1 MCPFER
7 MSLGHLGRVL
17 IGLTLAFPRFQRHPA
32 GNNGVPLVADLVVQ
46 RGVGFAH
53 RRIVAVIVWHRVI
66 SVGNGLGF
74 QVIDLPIAVLHRRQA
89 VRLVVGAGYLGDFGV
104 GGWSAFTPG
113 GGRRYDI
120 RDGFKHLVRRDP
132 SRLRPLAID
141 DVSRVHLL
149 GGSILG
155 TSRENPT
162 TSPEAT
168 RAVIETLQQA
178 GITHLVTIGGDDTAL
193 SSRTSADTR
202 PAPFTAS
209 TCRRRSTT
217 TCRCHRTCPRSAFE
231 TARHVGVEL
240 VRNLME
246 DARATRRWYI
256 VVAMGRKAGHLALG
270 IGKAAGATLTIVA
283 EEFVATRCRLP
294 TICDIVEGAIIKR
307 RAMGR
312 HFGVAVLAEGLIDKL
327 DPAELAELEDV
338 ERDEHGH
345 VRFAEVDLA
354 RKVKAEV
361 QGRLSERGLR
371 VTITNKNVGYELRCA
386 DPIPFDAEYCRDLG
400 YGAVRFLSAAAAGP
414 WSASRGA
421 PRADSVRR
429 PPGARDRQDEGTPR
443 GHQQRRLPRRPRLH
457 DPTRSRGLRARCL
470 GGPACRRGPSDARR
484 LPPALRVPRSMR
496 P

>member
-1 MCPFER
+1 MGSPKR
-7 MSLGHLGRVL
+7 LGILVG
-17 IGLTLAFPRFQRHPA
+17 GGPA
-32 GNNGVPLVADLVVQ
+32 PGIN
-46 RGVGFAH
+46 
-53 RRIVAVIVWHRVI
+53 AVISAATIEALNEGFDVI
-66 SVGNGLGF
+66 G
-74 QVIDLPIAVLHRRQA
+74 
-89 VRLVVGAGYLGDFGV
+89 
-104 GGWSAFTPG
+104 
-113 GGRRYDI
+113 I
-120 RDGFKHLVRRDP
+120 RDGFRHLVRRDP
-132 SRLRPLAID
+132 STLRPLTID

-193 SSRTSADTR
+193 SSRYVSEYSTDTIHSVHV
-202 PAPFTAS
+202 PKTIDNDLPLPPHVPTFG
-209 TCRRRSTT
+209 
-217 TCRCHRTCPRSAFE
+217 FE

-246 DARATRRWYI
+246 DARSTRRWYI
-256 VVAMGRKAGHLALG
+256 IVAMGRKAGHLALG

-283 EEFVATRCRLP
+283 EECSSAQVPFAE
-294 TICDIVEGAIIKR
+294 ICDIVEGAIIKR

-327 DPAELAELEDV
+327 DPAELAGLEDV

-400 YGAVRFLSAAAAGP
+400 YSAVQYLLGGGSGAMVSIQSGRFVPIPFDDLREPGTGRTKLRLVDTNSEGFRVARAYMIRLEAEDFAHAAWVDRLADAAHLT
-414 WSASRGA
+414 
-421 PRADSVRR
+421 
-429 PPGARDRQDEGTPR
+429 PGAFRERFEYLGSMTP
-443 GHQQRRLPRRPRLH
+443 
-457 DPTRSRGLRARCL
+457 
-470 GGPACRRGPSDARR
+470 
-484 LPPALRVPRSMR
+484 
-496 P
+496 